1 MRLLTVSSLCGVA
14 LFFAANAGA
23 QAPINAEIVAP
34 KATPGSTAPAVAPA
48 SATSQPVATPAVVT
62 VPKVVRLA
70 PTPEKNCTDGKDNDK
85 DSVVDCADN
94 DCRTAPSCQP
104 DGNAESTEARCS
116 DWVDNDEDG
125 VIDCDDA
132 DCDAMAT
139 CKGSWKAP
147 KALANAADASDGG
160 EVPEL
165 GAGMA
170 VQDLIGT
177 GKDIDGERND
187 YLCADGIDNDGDG
200 AVDCADFGCRFDDS
214 VTVCRGTPGM
224 RFSVV
229 GMMSHSYDIE
239 EEKNDS
245 RVRRLQLR
253 TFGPIPGISDSFFL
267 ISLSTERTPRLSF
280 AMFQIPLGNS
290 QHRLA
295 VNSGAAGLSQVNAIS
310 IHKQLFIDR
319 PNLFRAMEQFN
330 SAAFELTGPL
340 TVDGRLQYRTFA
352 AGGNG
357 RFDGNVGGRS
367 VVDNDANYPFG
378 AGGSIQFNAA
388 GFYSRFDTPFLYVPV
403 PLTAAV
409 ILGAKYDE
417 REQERFASVN
427 LHAVVRWQRFIV
439 LLENYFKR
447 EFEFESDTNAFVGQL
462 GFLAWPKHIM
472 LAAEYG
478 FVSAGEF
485 GNPPPSITGALRSQR
500 DERQIRFAGHWYFYR
515 NIGVLSVVFRDDVI
529 PEQDFLDEVR
539 ERSIEFV
546 GQYRF

>member
-1 MRLLTVSSLCGVA
+1 M
-14 LFFAANAGA
+14 
-23 QAPINAEIVAP
+23 
-34 KATPGSTAPAVAPA
+34 
-48 SATSQPVATPAVVT
+48 
-62 VPKVVRLA
+62 
-70 PTPEKNCTDGKDNDK
+70 
-85 DSVVDCADN
+85 
-94 DCRTAPSCQP
+94 
-104 DGNAESTEARCS
+104 
-116 DWVDNDEDG
+116 
-125 VIDCDDA
+125 
-132 DCDAMAT
+132 
-139 CKGSWKAP
+139 
-147 KALANAADASDGG
+147 
-160 EVPEL
+160 PEL
-165 GAGMA
+165 GDGMA

-239 EEKNDS
+239 AEKNDS

-280 AMFQIPLGNS
+280 AMFQIPLGGS

-310 IHKQLFIDR
+310 VHKQLFVDR

-340 TVDGRLQYRTFA
+340 TADGRFLYRAFA

-388 GFYSRFDTPFLYVPV
+388 GYYSRFDTPFLYVPV

-417 REQERFASVN
+417 REDERFASVN
-427 LHAVVRWQRFIV
+427 AHIAIRWNRLIL

-478 FVSAGEF
+478 AVNAGEF
-485 GNPPPSITGALRSQR
+485 GNPPPSITGGLTSQR
-500 DERQIRFAGHWYFYR
+500 DEEQMRFAAHWYFYR
-515 NIGVLSVVFRDDVI
+515 NIGVLSVVYSDNKV
-529 PEQDFLDEVR
+529 PEQDNFDEVI